1 MFQSVAKQG
10 RACSSC
16 LTASSSIFL
25 LLTLDMVGV
34 CTVPFFRF
42 PVSCLVV
49 GMLFLLPSK
58 RSVIREREGLSL
70 SRTIYFDAVGY
81 NLCLCPKAAASA
93 AKTDNSPKEEGKK
106 RAPCV
111 YVLCME
117 QHSASF
123 FFLSF
128 YGVKELREMFVIW
141 FELGGHQSTKSV

>member
-93 AKTDNSPKEEGKK
+93 AKTDNSPKEEGKNGLLVFTC
-106 RAPCV
+106 CV
-111 YVLCME
+111 WN
-117 QHSASF
+117 STPPPF
-123 FFLSF
+123 FFFHSM
-128 YGVKELREMFVIW
+128 EL
-141 FELGGHQSTKSV
+141 KN